1 MVILVTGANGQLG
14 LSLRKIA
21 PEYPAHSFVFT
32 DLPEGD
38 ITDAEGME
46 AVVKKCGAEAI
57 INCAA
62 YTAVDRAESD
72 KAAAERINAD
82 GPAVL
87 AALAVRYGSSISR
100 PITSSTVTPGDLIAK
115 KTPWDR

>member
-46 AVVKKCGAEAI
+46 AVVKECGAEAI

-62 YTAVDRAESD
+62 
-72 KAAAERINAD
+72 
-82 GPAVL
+82 
-87 AALAVRYGSSISR
+87 
-100 PITSSTVTPGDLIAK
+100 
-115 KTPWDR
+115 

>member
-38 ITDAEGME
+38 ITDAEGM
-46 AVVKKCGAEAI
+46 
-57 INCAA
+57 
-62 YTAVDRAESD
+62 
-72 KAAAERINAD
+72 
-82 GPAVL
+82 
-87 AALAVRYGSSISR
+87 
-100 PITSSTVTPGDLIAK
+100 
-115 KTPWDR
+115 